1 MVMTLSKTKPD
12 EQGPDYFRC
21 PINNGRTDATIRIG
35 RKRVKATVQETSID
49 GYTVVVGPSH
59 SSKLAVGK
67 SWLLEHDGTKTEVHP
82 LWFFNTPEGDVQLGL
97 KRLRD
102 LTPPEKHSRSLLV
115 RFGGARFQDPS
126 YSAAVYGGFVLSL
139 ICLMALPG
147 WGDHMGTS
155 DRIHDVVHW
164 FIDGLDDTLGKYL

>member
-1 MVMTLSKTKPD
+1 MVMTLSKSNSV
-12 EQGPDYFRC
+12 EQEPDYFRC
-21 PINNGRTDATIRIG
+21 PISNGHTDATIRIG

-49 GYTVVVGPSH
+49 GYTVIVAPSH
-59 SSKLAVGK
+59 ASKLAVGK

-102 LTPPEKHSRSLLV
+102 LTPPENHRRSLLV
-115 RFGGARFQDPS
+115 HFGGVRFQDPS
-126 YSAAVYGGFVLSL
+126 FSAAVYGGFVLSL
-139 ICLMALPG
+139 FLLLALPG

-155 DRIHDVVHW
+155 DRIHDAVNWLV
-164 FIDGLDDTLGKYL
+164 DGLDDTVGKYL